1 MFVLADLRGGGWDG
15 GGVGGRGGGEG
26 CAKCD
31 VV

>member
-1 MFVLADLRGGGWDG
+1 MFVLADLRGGGWD